1 MALSI
6 RARWWNVIARS
17 FGPPTRRPYSSMPL
31 KSRPSLVD
39 SAIFSPVTACNSSA
53 SRPVPVTHSPCA

>member
-17 FGPPTRRPYSSMPL
+17 LGPPTRRAYSNMPL

-39 SAIFSPVTACNSSA
+39 SPIFSPVTA
-53 SRPVPVTHSPCA
+53 